1 MSKGFRFPI
10 RLKLQSPIYQK
21 QMYDEVQ
28 QVNQDKDGN
37 WWYLNELLRDW
48 NGLMGRGDGNNK
60 VDFDMQKDLHKRLA
74 LNVCTPFSMVIN
86 RCGSFFSNVKYYV
99 QDKDGNEPTSANAE
113 KIRNLLKK
121 PNILQ
126 SGKSFTKQ
134 IEVCLKTFGYCPVF
148 TLRAMKSSI
157 PESMVII
164 PPELFHQK
172 TTGKIWKQTELS
184 EVISKTYI
192 DWNGEQLELEEGDYF
207 VIVDSEMVI
216 SSDSN
221 SEITYDYIGDSLTNP
236 VNNWMAQMIAR
247 GTLIKHGGPKGI
259 IYSNDNSE
267 FQNAAL
273 TEKEKNELNSTFK
286 KKYGIVN
293 KLFSIWVTQ
302 KKVGWIPLSFN
313 VDQLKLHEEDKSC
326 MSLISNALGLDPSL
340 FSSDSKYDNKDAAKR
355 SAYQDLILPDSENVA
370 ETLTNAICPDGL
382 SIRMDYSHVACLQ
395 KDKQAESTTLKN
407 ASDSLRELFK
417 DGLISKE
424 EARIKLAE
432 YIDINPKDN
441 IDGK

>member
-1 MSKGFRFPI
+1 MSKGFNFPF
-10 RLKLQSPIYQK
+10 KFQSPIYRK
-21 QMYDEVQ
+21 QMYD
-28 QVNQDKDGN
+28 QVSGAGQDNEGN
-37 WWYLNELLRDW
+37 WWYLNELLRNW
-48 NGLMGRGDGNNK
+48 NGLMGKGDRNDK
-60 VDFDMQKDLHKRLA
+60 IDFDMQKDTHKRLA
-74 LNVCTPFSMVIN
+74 LSVCTPFSLVVN
-86 RCGSFFSNVKYYV
+86 RCGSFFSNAKFYV
-99 QDKDGNEPTSANAE
+99 QDKDGNELKSSNAE
-113 KIRNLLKK
+113 KVRQLLIK
-121 PNILQ
+121 PNLLQ
-126 SGKSFTKQ
+126 SGKSFMKQ
-134 IEVCLKTFGYCPVF
+134 VEVCLKAFGYCPVF
-148 TLRAMKSSI
+148 TLRGMRTSI
-157 PESMVII
+157 PESMIVI

-172 TTGKIWKQTELS
+172 TTGKLWKQTELD

-192 DWNGEQLELEEGDYF
+192 DWNGEEILLEEGDYF
-207 VIVDSEMVI
+207 VIVDSEMVVSSNGDEI
-216 SSDSN
+216 S
-221 SEITYDYIGDSLTNP
+221 YDYIADSLTHP

-259 IYSNDNSE
+259 IYNNDNSE

-273 TEKEKNELNSTFK
+273 TEKEKNEFNSVFK

-326 MSLISNALGLDPSL
+326 INLISNALGLDPSL
-340 FSSDSKYDNKDAAKR
+340 FASDSKYDNKDAAKR
-355 SAYQDLILPDSENVA
+355 SAYQDLILPDSENVS
-370 ETLTNAICPDGL
+370 ETLTNALCPDGL
-382 SIRMDYSHVACLQ
+382 FIHMDYSHVACLQ
-395 KDKQAESTTLKN
+395 KDKQAESSTLKN
-407 ASDSLRELFK
+407 ASDSIINLFK